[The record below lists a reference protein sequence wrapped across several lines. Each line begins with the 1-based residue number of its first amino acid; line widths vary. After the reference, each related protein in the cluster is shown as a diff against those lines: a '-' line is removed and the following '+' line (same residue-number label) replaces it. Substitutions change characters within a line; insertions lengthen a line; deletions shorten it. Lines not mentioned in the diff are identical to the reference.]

1 MPDLRGISGNG
12 KHLEGAEDIATPASR
27 PCSTHPH
34 LHGTPWEMVDQ
45 HKRIRKKLSTM
56 APRRAAETIRAVGLP
71 EDEETCVI
79 DVDVFG
85 RTCVQTAAKLH
96 ISVDGFYKL
105 RRRAYQK
112 LADAFNF

>member
-1 MPDLRGISGNG
+1 MI
-12 KHLEGAEDIATPASR
+12 
-27 PCSTHPH
+27 
-34 LHGTPWEMVDQ
+34 DQ

-56 APRRAAETIRAVGLP
+56 APFRATETIRSVGLP

-79 DVDVFG
+79 DVDDFG

-112 LADAFNF
+112 LADAFDS